1 MYKNFFKRVFD
12 LILSIIALPFV
23 LLLIAIVAPF
33 VWFEDQG
40 PVFYNAYRV
49 GKGGNPFKMLKFRSM
64 KVNAPDIRLEDGSTF

>member
-40 PVFYNAYRV
+40 LYFT
-49 GKGGNPFKMLKFRSM
+49 MLIESV
-64 KVNAPDIRLEDGSTF
+64 KVVIPLKC